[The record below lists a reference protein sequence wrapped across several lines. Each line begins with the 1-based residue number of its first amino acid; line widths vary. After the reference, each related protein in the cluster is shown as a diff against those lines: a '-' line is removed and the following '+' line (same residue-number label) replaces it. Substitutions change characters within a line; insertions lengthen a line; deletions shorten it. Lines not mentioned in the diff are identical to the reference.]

1 MISKEQ
7 LKSKLDSAKIKSLES
22 SNKNA
27 YPSQLQ
33 MAKNLGTSIVRNM
46 QSVVSG
52 NGLRISDEEANRRL
66 SICNGCEYFD
76 QIQKRCKKCGCF
88 MAVKTYLKAEKCP
101 LGKW

>member
-46 QSVVSG
+46 QSVVAG

-66 SICNGCEYFD
+66 NICSNCEYFD

>member
-46 QSVVSG
+46 QSVVAG
-52 NGLRISDEEANRRL
+52 NGLRISDEEANHRL
-66 SICNGCEYFD
+66 NICNSCEYFD